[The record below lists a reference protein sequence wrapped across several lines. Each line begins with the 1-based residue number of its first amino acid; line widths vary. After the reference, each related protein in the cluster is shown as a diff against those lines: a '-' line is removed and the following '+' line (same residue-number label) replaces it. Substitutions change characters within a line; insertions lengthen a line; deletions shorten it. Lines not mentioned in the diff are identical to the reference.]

1 MGNENKDNVGD
12 SISASKGRWSFS
24 GKVSKTFDEHV
35 DRSVPLYKEGHQLI
49 VDMQEYFLQ
58 EESVCYEIGCSTG
71 SLTKL
76 LSENNTNEKTK
87 YFGIDNVKEMIEVAE
102 SKNIKNSEFL
112 VEDITTCKLKNSDLI
127 LSYYTIQ
134 FIKPQLRQD
143 VINKIYH
150 SLNWGGGFFLFEK
163 VRANDARFQD
173 YFNSSYNEFKLRN
186 NFTESEIFSKTR
198 SLNGVLEPFSSQGN
212 IDMLKRSGFTDII
225 CIFKYLNFQGFLAIK

>member
-1 MGNENKDNVGD
+1 MDNKKKHNVGD
-12 SISASKGRWSFS
+12 AISADKGRWSFS

-35 DRSVPLYKEGHQLI
+35 DRSVPFYKEGHQLI

-102 SKNIKNSEFL
+102 TKNIKNAEFL
-112 VEDITTCKLKNSDLI
+112 VEDIATYKLNNSDLI

-143 VINKIYH
+143 VIDKIYN

-173 YFNSSYNEFKLRN
+173 YLNSSYNEFKLRN

-212 IDMLKRSGFTDII
+212 IDMLKRSGFSDII

>member
-1 MGNENKDNVGD
+1 MDNKKKHNVGD
-12 SISASKGRWSFS
+12 AISADKGRWSFS

-35 DRSVPLYKEGHQLI
+35 DMSVPFYKEGHQLI

-102 SKNIKNSEFL
+102 TKNIKNAEFL
-112 VEDITTCKLKNSDLI
+112 VEDIATYKLNNSDLI

-143 VINKIYH
+143 VIDKIYN

-173 YFNSSYNEFKLRN
+173 YLNSSYNEFKLRN

-212 IDMLKRSGFTDII
+212 IDMLKRSGFKDII

>member
-1 MGNENKDNVGD
+1 MNTENKHNVGD
-12 SISASKGRWSFS
+12 DISARKGRWSFS

-35 DRSVPLYKEGHQLI
+35 DRSVPFYKEGHQLI
-49 VDMQEYFLQ
+49 VDMQEFFLQ

-71 SLTKL
+71 TLTKL
-76 LSENNTNEKTK
+76 LSENNANKKTK
-87 YFGIDNVKEMIEVAE
+87 YYGIDNVKEMIEAAE
-102 SKNIKNSEFL
+102 SKKVKNAEFL
-112 VEDITTCKLKNSDLI
+112 NEDIASYDLLDSDMI
-127 LSYYTIQ
+127 VSYYTIQ

-143 VINKIYH
+143 IINKIYQ

-173 YFNSSYNEFKLRN
+173 YLNSSYNEFKLRN

-212 IDMLKRSGFTDII
+212 IDMLKRAGFTDII
-225 CIFKYLNFQGFLAIK
+225 SIFKYLNFQGFMCIK

>member
-1 MGNENKDNVGD
+1 MDNKKKHNVGD
-12 SISASKGRWSFS
+12 AISADKGRWSFS

-35 DRSVPLYKEGHQLI
+35 DRSVPFYKEGHQLI

-102 SKNIKNSEFL
+102 TKNIKNAEFL
-112 VEDITTCKLKNSDLI
+112 VEDIATYKLNNSDLI

-143 VINKIYH
+143 VIDKIYN

-173 YFNSSYNEFKLRN
+173 YLNSSYNEFKLRN

-212 IDMLKRSGFTDII
+212 IDMLKRSGFKDII

>member
-1 MGNENKDNVGD
+1 MDNKKKHNVGD
-12 SISASKGRWSFS
+12 AISADKGRWSFS

-35 DRSVPLYKEGHQLI
+35 DRSVPFYKEGHQLI

-87 YFGIDNVKEMIEVAE
+87 YFGIDNVKEMIEVAKT
-102 SKNIKNSEFL
+102 KNIKNAEFL
-112 VEDITTCKLKNSDLI
+112 VEDIATYKLNNSDLI

-143 VINKIYH
+143 VIDKIYN

-173 YFNSSYNEFKLRN
+173 YLNSSYNEFKLRN

-212 IDMLKRSGFTDII
+212 IDMLKRSGFKDII

>member
-1 MGNENKDNVGD
+1 MGNKHNVGD
-12 SISASKGRWSFS
+12 GISSDKGRWSFS

-35 DRSVPLYKEGHQLI
+35 DRSVPFYKEGHQLI

-76 LSENNTNEKTK
+76 LSENNSNEKTK
-87 YFGIDNVKEMIEVAE
+87 YYGIDNVKEMIEVAE
-102 SKNIKNSEFL
+102 TKNIKNAEFL
-112 VEDITTCKLKNSDLI
+112 VEDIATYKLNNSDLI

-143 VINKIYH
+143 VIDKIYH

>member
-1 MGNENKDNVGD
+1 MGNKHNVGD
-12 SISASKGRWSFS
+12 GISSDKGRWSFS

-35 DRSVPLYKEGHQLI
+35 DRSVPFYKEGHQLI

-58 EESVCYEIGCSTG
+58 GESICYEIGCSTG

-102 SKNIKNSEFL
+102 TKNIKNAEFL
-112 VEDITTCKLKNSDLI
+112 VEDIATYKLKNSDLI

-143 VINKIYH
+143 VIDKIYH

-173 YFNSSYNEFKLRN
+173 YLNSSYNEFKLRN

>member
-1 MGNENKDNVGD
+1 MENKHSVGD
-12 SISASKGRWSFS
+12 NISSDKGRWSFS

-35 DRSVPLYKEGHQLI
+35 DRSVPFYKEGHQLI

-212 IDMLKRSGFTDII
+212 IDMLKRSGFSDII

>member
-1 MGNENKDNVGD
+1 MENKHNVGD
-12 SISASKGRWSFS
+12 NISSDKGRWSFS

-35 DRSVPLYKEGHQLI
+35 DRSVPFYKEGHQLI

-102 SKNIKNSEFL
+102 TKNIKNAEFL
-112 VEDITTCKLKNSDLI
+112 VEDIATYKLNNSDLI

-143 VINKIYH
+143 VIDKIYN

-212 IDMLKRSGFTDII
+212 IDMLKRSGFKDII

>member
-1 MGNENKDNVGD
+1 MDNKNKDNVGD
-12 SISASKGRWSFS
+12 AISADKGRWSFS

-35 DRSVPLYKEGHQLI
+35 DRSVPFYKEGHQLI

-76 LSENNTNEKTK
+76 LSENNSNEKTK
-87 YFGIDNVKEMIEVAE
+87 YYGIDNVKEMIEVAE
-102 SKNIKNSEFL
+102 TKNIKNAEFL
-112 VEDITTCKLKNSDLI
+112 VEDIATYKLNNSDLI

-143 VINKIYH
+143 VIDKIYH

>member
-1 MGNENKDNVGD
+1 MSKKGKHNVGD
-12 SISASKGRWSFS
+12 DISADKGRWSFS

-35 DRSVPLYKEGHQLI
+35 GRSVPFYNEGHQLI
-49 VDMQEYFLQ
+49 VDMQEFFLQ
-58 EESVCYEIGCSTG
+58 EESICYEIGCSTG

-76 LSENNTNEKTK
+76 LSENNSNEKAK
-87 YFGIDNVKEMIEVAE
+87 YYGIDNVKEMIEVAE
-102 SKNIKNSEFL
+102 SKNIKNAEFFN
-112 VEDITTCKLKNSDLI
+112 EDITTYKFKNSDLI
-127 LSYYTIQ
+127 VSYYTIQ
-134 FIKPQLRQD
+134 FVKPQLRQD

-173 YFNSSYNEFKLRN
+173 YLNSSYNEFKLRN

-225 CIFKYLNFQGFLAIK
+225 CIYKYLNFQGFLAIK